1 MENRSLN
8 YTANDSAAL
17 SFQLPAG
24 SVAFAPFL
32 FMELVAAVVSNA
44 VLLALVILVCANK
57 FNNNIN
63 IYLFSYA
70 LGGLIG
76 VFDIF
81 CLLVLVLAR
90 RWVFGGIVCSVTW
103 YAMSTYNIV
112 FLTIYLF
119 ISRDKLKAVKD
130 PSQGRTSNKRA
141 YIYSTVIWAVSIGTA
156 TLIAGWPG
164 NFDGIPRPGVE
175 DGNFICF
182 GLSSERVRNR
192 ASFILTSF
200 FVISFW
206 VVSTIIIV
214 TTFSNFVRIL
224 SELRELKQLRLHFV
238 EQSRMGKVVRI
249 NGRDRPLYATGEERT
264 AKSLTLTYFIQF
276 VCVFISY
283 AMFYIQIIRNFVLP
297 LEAQDGTDFQIYFIV
312 ALMVQFFP
320 CANPL
325 FLILTN
331 KRLRIRVRGLLK
343 CTLRAEGDRSPG
355 HRSVITTTT
364 HTSDSHAQKIIHV
377 PTIGE
382 SSKNKIQ
389 VFQDARSKVAPF
401 TQR

>member
-1 MENRSLN
+1 MMENRSLN

-32 FMELVAAVVSNA
+32 FIELVAAVVSNA

-156 TLIAGWPG
+156 TLIACLLYTSPS
-164 NFDGIPRPGVE
+164 PR
-175 DGNFICF
+175 DAT
-182 GLSSERVRNR
+182 L
-192 ASFILTSF
+192 
-200 FVISFW
+200 
-206 VVSTIIIV
+206 
-214 TTFSNFVRIL
+214 
-224 SELRELKQLRLHFV
+224 
-238 EQSRMGKVVRI
+238 SRM
-249 NGRDRPLYATGEERT
+249 P
-264 AKSLTLTYFIQF
+264 
-276 VCVFISY
+276 
-283 AMFYIQIIRNFVLP
+283 
-297 LEAQDGTDFQIYFIV
+297 
-312 ALMVQFFP
+312 
-320 CANPL
+320 
-325 FLILTN
+325 
-331 KRLRIRVRGLLK
+331 
-343 CTLRAEGDRSPG
+343 
-355 HRSVITTTT
+355 
-364 HTSDSHAQKIIHV
+364 
-377 PTIGE
+377 
-382 SSKNKIQ
+382 SS
-389 VFQDARSKVAPF
+389 A
-401 TQR
+401 